1 MANKKL
7 SLKEIAK
14 KYGPDINNVFRT
26 GICGTIIDRKKY
38 INLWITSYN
47 EQGIGH
53 TLRYIIWKED
63 MQNIPTL
70 TYGDR
75 VMVMGRS
82 RVCQNKGKEKTSLAE
97 KAYEETVVSHIIK
110 IN

>member
-1 MANKKL
+1 
-7 SLKEIAK
+7 
-14 KYGPDINNVFRT
+14 
-26 GICGTIIDRKKY
+26 
-38 INLWITSYN
+38 
-47 EQGIGH
+47 
-53 TLRYIIWKED
+53 